1 MKAKGAGGWQVGCVV
16 VEDETSTQEPGGET
30 YRMPVRT

>member
-16 VEDETSTQEPGGET
+16 EDETSTQESGGKQS
-30 YRMPVRT
+30 

>member
-16 VEDETSTQEPGGET
+16 EDEISTREPGGKQS
-30 YRMPVRT
+30 

>member
-16 VEDETSTQEPGGET
+16 EDETSTQEPGG
-30 YRMPVRT
+30 MHP

>member
-16 VEDETSTQEPGGET
+16 EDETSTQEPGG
-30 YRMPVRT
+30 RHP